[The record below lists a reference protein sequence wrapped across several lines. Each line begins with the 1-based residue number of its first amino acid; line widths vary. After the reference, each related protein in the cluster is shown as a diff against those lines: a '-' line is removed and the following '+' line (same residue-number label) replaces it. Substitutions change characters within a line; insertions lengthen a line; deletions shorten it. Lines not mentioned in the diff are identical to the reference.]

1 MTFLHQSSDNAINP
15 ITVELN
21 FYDPVNSSKQA
32 LKINQSNSDF
42 FSSQLQDFFTQKQKQ
57 NQDLL
62 SQYFAIIAIQKD
74 SEGKWQFLLPS
85 LDEYDPEL
93 VALYGYFF
101 RKKIS
106 TLPVNSDVILPDFS
120 SYPNLSSEKKASIAK
135 NFISGI
141 VVYEEESRQNQLEFS
156 EINFYTTQTTD
167 QTKINDLDQLSAK
180 SVCKTELVEKDQ
192 QSSIFQSVKYRHL
205 SFSDQP
211 SKFSL
216 TTAEKIIRNKFL
228 QLIQASKKNLSAHDN
243 AVLREEFNKI
253 FRLYSEQINKLTVQ
267 QHSPQDPQYFINSLL
282 KILSKNHASL
292 SESSDII
299 KTNLLTQHQTTAFSM
314 AQLITD
320 QESSLKTA
328 QQDFVLNIGW
338 VNGGKKI
345 SEEIN
350 TDNKRLNFNPN
361 DCFSCN
367 SNSFTACAFT
377 VHHKSGLHGHYTSYV
392 RYKDGWYEF
401 NDNLVVKVEGDEREQ
416 KLQEDASKAVCVKFT
431 SNVNSLENFAD
442 NKKFQK
448 GFTNID
454 NDQLIGSSYSNRC
467 WNNTALCFLSSY
479 FDQFEQALLQDPP
492 LNSEELAIA
501 QKIITSNI
509 SPDSSFSLLSSN
521 QLSPSI
527 DKKR

>member
-1 MTFLHQSSDNAINP
+1 MTFLDQSLDNPINNP

-21 FYDPVNSSKQA
+21 FYDPIDPIKPTF
-32 LKINQSNSDF
+32 KIDQTSSDF
-42 FSSQLQDFFTQKQKQ
+42 FSSQLQDFFIQKQD
-57 NQDLL
+57 QDPLL
-62 SQYFAIIAIQKD
+62 QYSAIIAIKQD

-141 VVYEEESRQNQLEFS
+141 VVYEKESRQNKLELS

-192 QSSIFQSVKYRHL
+192 QSSIFQSLKYRHL

-228 QLIQASKKNLSAHDN
+228 QLIQASKKILSAHDN

-253 FRLYSEQINKLTVQ
+253 FRLYSEQINKLTGQ

-282 KILSKNHASL
+282 KILSKNHATL
-292 SESSDII
+292 SEASDVI
-299 KTNLLTQHQTTAFSM
+299 KTNLLTQHQTTAFSIE
-314 AQLITD
+314 QLIAD
-320 QESSLKTA
+320 QENFVRTS

-338 VNGGKKI
+338 VSDSKKI
-345 SEEIN
+345 SEKLDAN
-350 TDNKRLNFNPN
+350 SNRLNFNPHET
-361 DCFSCN
+361 FSCHG
-367 SNSFTACAFT
+367 NSFTACAFT
-377 VHHKSGLHGHYTSYV
+377 VHHQSGSYGHYTSYV

-401 NDNLVVKVEGDEREQ
+401 NDNLVVKVEGDEREK

-431 SNVNSLENFAD
+431 NSVNDLRNFVD
-442 NKKFQK
+442 NGKFEK

-501 QKIITSNI
+501 QKIIGSNI
-509 SPDSSFSLLSSN
+509 SPDSSFSLLSSD
-521 QLSPSI
+521 QLSQSI
-527 DKKR
+527 NNER

>member
-1 MTFLHQSSDNAINP
+1 MTFLHQSSDNATNP

-21 FYDPVNSSKQA
+21 FYDPANSSKQ
-32 LKINQSNSDF
+32 LFKIDQTSSDF
-42 FSSQLQDFFTQKQKQ
+42 FSSQLQDFFIQKQD
-57 NQDLL
+57 QDPLL
-62 SQYFAIIAIQKD
+62 QYSAIIAIKQD

-141 VVYEEESRQNQLEFS
+141 VVYEKESRQNKLELS

-192 QSSIFQSVKYRHL
+192 QSSIFQSLKYRHL

-228 QLIQASKKNLSAHDN
+228 QLIQASKQNLSAHGN

-253 FRLYSEQINKLTVQ
+253 FRLYSEQINKLTGQ

-282 KILSKNHASL
+282 KILSKNHATL

-314 AQLITD
+314 AQLIAD
-320 QESSLKTA
+320 QENFVRTS

-350 TDNKRLNFNPN
+350 TNHKLTRLNFNPN
-361 DCFSCN
+361 EFFSCHD
-367 SNSFTACAFT
+367 NSFTACAFT
-377 VHHKSGLHGHYTSYV
+377 VHHQSGSHGHYTSYV

-401 NDNLVVKVEGDEREQ
+401 NDNLVVKVEGDEREK

-431 SNVNSLENFAD
+431 NSVNDLRNFVD
-442 NKKFQK
+442 NGKFEK

-501 QKIITSNI
+501 QKIIGSNI
-509 SPDSSFSLLSSN
+509 SPDSNCNLLSSD

-527 DKKR
+527 NNER